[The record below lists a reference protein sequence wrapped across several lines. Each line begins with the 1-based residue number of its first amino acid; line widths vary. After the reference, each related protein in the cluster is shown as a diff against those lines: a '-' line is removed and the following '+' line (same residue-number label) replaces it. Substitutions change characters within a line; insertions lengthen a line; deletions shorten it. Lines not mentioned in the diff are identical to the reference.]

1 MTQEQVEKL
10 LQPRYKV
17 IADYPRNKYYENV
30 EVGEII
36 EAWHPNKILQDNITG
51 FYGKYPHIFKELEWW
66 EEREIKDMPMYLKQ
80 TGMVDDDDNTLP
92 DWCFKVKKHFNAGN
106 GEWRD
111 NSIRIFCT
119 EEHPTKGWSLGN
131 RSFHYSGFIPATEQD
146 YLTYKQNQLTV

>member
-36 EAWHPNKILQDNITG
+36 EAWHPNKILQDNRTG
-51 FYGKYPHIFKELEWW
+51 FYGKYPHIFKELEWG
-66 EEREIKDMPMYLKQ
+66 EEREIEDMPMYLKQ
-80 TGMVDDDDNTLP
+80 TGMVDGANNPLP
-92 DWCFKVKKHFNAGN
+92 DWYVKVKKHFNAGN

-111 NSIRIFCT
+111 DSIHIFCT
-119 EEHPTKGWSLGN
+119 EDHKNGWGSGV
-131 RSFHYSGFIPATEQD
+131 RSMNYNGFEPATEQD

>member
-10 LQPRYKV
+10 LQPRYKL
-17 IADYPRNKYYENV
+17 IADYPSNIDDIGTVYEIDLSDGHGIDF
-30 EVGEII
+30 EMTC
-36 EAWHPNKILQDNITG
+36 K
-51 FYGKYPHIFKELEWW
+51 KYPNLFRELEWW
-66 EEREIKDMPMYLKQ
+66 EEREIEDMPMYLKQ
-80 TGMVDDDDNTLP
+80 TGMVDDDNTLP

>member
-17 IADYPRNKYYENV
+17 IADYPRNGHYENV

-36 EAWHPNKILQDNITG
+36 EAWHPNKILQDNRTG
-51 FYGKYPHIFKELEWW
+51 FYGKYPHIFKELGWW
-66 EEREIKDMPMYLKQ
+66 EDRKVSDMPMYLKQ
-80 TGMVDDDDNTLP
+80 TGMVDGANNPLP
-92 DWCFKVKKHFNAGN
+92 DWYVKVKKHFNAGN

-111 NSIRIFCT
+111 DSIHIFCT
-119 EEHPTKGWSLGN
+119 EDHKNGWGSGV
-131 RSFHYSGFIPATEQD
+131 RSMNYNGFEPATEQD